1 MVRILEASS
10 LSLKHQG
17 SPIRMDQLAAMRHE
31 LTNGKTNGFA
41 IARSIANG
49 ISKAARISKAN
60 GLTKAPRI
68 SKLNGA
74 PKNGANG
81 RNGNGHIKTSPLPN
95 L

>member
-1 MVRILEASS
+1 
-10 LSLKHQG
+10 LKHHG
-17 SPIRMDQLAAMRHE
+17 SAIRMDQLAAMRHE
-31 LTNGKTNGFA
+31 LTNGKAHANGFA

-49 ISKAARISKAN
+49 ISKAARIPKAN
-60 GLTKAPRI
+60 GLAKTPRI

-81 RNGNGHIKTSPLPN
+81 RNGNGHIKTPYPPLSN